1 MATLMSCTSFQ
12 AQILHENNKL
22 PRPDGH
28 ENCTTQGYGDIHL
41 EKGPTK
47 AWVIVSLKLA
57 QI

>member
-1 MATLMSCTSFQ
+1 MSCTSFQ

-47 AWVIVSLKLA
+47 A
-57 QI
+57 